1 MIMEFIIKSIALLF
15 LIATLIIL
23 IVIAIRR

>member
-15 LIATLIIL
+15 LIAALIIL
-23 IVIAIRR
+23 IVIAVKR